1 MSRPTC
7 RQCVRAGSRCDG
19 YRDQHSLEF
28 RDQTAETLDRSGFL
42 FDNDL
47 PVRSISSNQA
57 VSVSPRLPQKKA
69 TAYQSTEP
77 PHDPWMMIT
86 LSPEQQGLHFFFYHY
101 LVNGAGQASSHPDC
115 FSTIYARATGHGYLA
130 NLAIAVGSAS
140 LAYLRN
146 TSRLIQA
153 ASQSYSRA
161 IRDIRV
167 SLADPAEAA
176 SDQMLVSVM
185 LLALY
190 EVSLLQRRN

>member
-1 MSRPTC
+1 
-7 RQCVRAGSRCDG
+7 
-19 YRDQHSLEF
+19 
-28 RDQTAETLDRSGFL
+28 
-42 FDNDL
+42 
-47 PVRSISSNQA
+47 
-57 VSVSPRLPQKKA
+57 
-69 TAYQSTEP
+69 
-77 PHDPWMMIT
+77 MIT
-86 LSPEQQGLHFFFYHY
+86 VSPEQQGLQFFFYHY

-146 TSRLIQA
+146 TSALIQA

-167 SLADPAEAA
+167 GLADPAEAA
-176 SDQMLVSVM
+176 SDQMLVSVT

-190 EVSLLQRRN
+190 EVSLLL